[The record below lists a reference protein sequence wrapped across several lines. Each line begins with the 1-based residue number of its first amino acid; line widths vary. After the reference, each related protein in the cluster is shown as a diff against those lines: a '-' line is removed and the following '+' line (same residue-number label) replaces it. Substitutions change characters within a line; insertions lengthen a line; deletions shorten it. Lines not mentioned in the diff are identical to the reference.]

1 MAVGSPSLL
10 THMESVEDPRIDR
23 TKQHELLDILV
34 IGICAVICGADGW
47 TGMQSFGL
55 AKEAWLRTFLR
66 LPNGIP
72 SHDTLGRVF
81 ARLDPDQFRQ
91 SFIGWVQAVSKATKR
106 QTVAVDGKTLR
117 RSHDRRLGKEA
128 IHMVSAWADKNRLVL
143 GQVKVDD
150 KSNEIS
156 AIPELLR
163 LLTLDGCI
171 VTVDAMGCQSEIAQK
186 ICEKGA
192 DYVLAVKENQPS
204 LRRDLEETFAM
215 AREEPCRE
223 PCLDHHQT
231 VEKGHGRIEV
241 RNYWT
246 LSSPEDI
253 AYINGDGKWDS
264 LRSIGMIESKRREG
278 DNIAQDTRYF
288 ISSLSGDARE
298 FGQAVRAHWG
308 VENCVHWVLDVSFRE
323 DDCRVRKDHGPENVA
338 VLRHIALNLLRREK
352 TARVGI
358 KLRRLRAGWDEDYL
372 LKALTS
378 LD

>member
-323 DDCRVRKDHGPENVA
+323 DDCRVRKDHGPENLA